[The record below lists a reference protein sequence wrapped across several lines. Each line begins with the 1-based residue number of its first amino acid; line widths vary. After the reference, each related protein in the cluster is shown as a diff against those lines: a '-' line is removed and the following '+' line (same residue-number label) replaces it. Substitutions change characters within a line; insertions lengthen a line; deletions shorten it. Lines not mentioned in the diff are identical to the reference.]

1 MRRYNWPDLL
11 THLKTYPITAWYTV
25 PSIWLRIAKSP
36 AITTH
41 LRHLEGVSTGAAPM
55 DGDLMKSVNRK
66 VGSGRDALIGQTWG
80 LSETTGAV
88 TMMPREEEGDETGC
102 IGRILP
108 GVELRL
114 VDEGFHDVGD
124 GEEGELVVRSC
135 LVTNGYFRNESA
147 TREAFREGWF
157 CSGDVGVLR
166 GGKFYVVD
174 RKKVS
179 CALHTFC
186 LLVWG

>member
-1 MRRYNWPDLL
+1 
-11 THLKTYPITAWYTV
+11 
-25 PSIWLRIAKSP
+25 
-36 AITTH
+36 
-41 LRHLEGVSTGAAPM
+41 
-55 DGDLMKSVNRK
+55 
-66 VGSGRDALIGQTWG
+66 
-80 LSETTGAV
+80 
-88 TMMPREEEGDETGC
+88 MMPREEEGDETGC

-114 VDEGFHDVGD
+114 VDEGFADVGE
-124 GEEGELVVRSC
+124 GEEGELVVRSV
-135 LVTNGYFRNESA
+135 LVTNGYFRNEEA

-179 CALHTFC
+179 CALRTFC
-186 LLVWG
+186 LG